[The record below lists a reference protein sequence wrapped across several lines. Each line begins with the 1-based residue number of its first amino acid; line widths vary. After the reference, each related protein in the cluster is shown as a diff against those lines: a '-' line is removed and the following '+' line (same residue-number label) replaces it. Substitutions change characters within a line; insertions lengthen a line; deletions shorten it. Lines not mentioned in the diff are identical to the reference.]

1 MIATMDQV
9 VVVGRRSRA
18 KDVLTSLQSLG
29 VVQVDA
35 LDPGEKQDAIKRLKL
50 AGADLEAKE
59 SWDRIVARSSS
70 LVAVLGVQA
79 DAQARVE
86 TGSDPAAIERDLAQV
101 GAQVDRLVAER
112 GEITDELE
120 LIGTYQPLLRD
131 LAPLQ
136 GPLDDS
142 KYLGASAFLVEQD
155 GLDKIKEKVGE
166 PMGGAVAFAARPYKG
181 GLLALAVTLRSRLA
195 ELRSALGRLGV
206 AEVAL
211 PESYAGQ
218 GVAKAAHMME
228 ERARVLPQRLESI
241 RTDLAKLASQHGP
254 RLAAIDRVA
263 HNSRERYARLEDLA
277 EGRYGFALQ
286 GWVPSAQREGVVA
299 SLGTQFGGDVVISTR
314 EADAHHDKNVPV
326 KFENPAWVRPFTG
339 LLALFAPPKYGS
351 FDPSWTLAVFFPLYF
366 GLVVGDMGFGILFAA
381 IAFWLRKR
389 GEAGKKL
396 DLGPLNIV
404 VPPGALKP
412 ISTVIL
418 WCAAWSTV
426 WGFMFGEFFGNFLEH
441 FPAGRPVFYTT
452 LHHHEGY
459 GLINVPLFRVE
470 VFTPL
475 LLLSIGFGVLQVVGG
490 WVIRVIYGVKHHDMK
505 HVFEGV
511 GMAAGLVAIVL
522 FAWAY
527 LSGGMSPLVTAVV
540 AIGFVV
546 FVACVVLAKMP
557 LMLVELISNSGNI
570 LSYLRLFAVG
580 LSAAL
585 VANLATDLGFA
596 LSGTLPVLGPILGI
610 VVGLVVH
617 LTAITLTIIGHTL
630 QPLRLQYVEFFT
642 KFGFYDESGRPY
654 RPFKLLGGKS

>member
-35 LDPGEKQDAIKRLKL
+35 LEPGEKQDAIKRLRL
-50 AGADLEAKE
+50 AGAELEAKE

-70 LVAVLGVQA
+70 LVAVLGVQP

-142 KYLGASAFLVEQD
+142 KYLGAIAFLMEQD

-218 GVAKAAHMME
+218 GVAKAAHRME

-241 RTDLAKLASQHGP
+241 RTDLAKLASQHGS

-263 HNSRERYARLEDLA
+263 HNNRERYARLEDLA

-286 GWVPSAQREGVVA
+286 GW
-299 SLGTQFGGDVVISTR
+299 
-314 EADAHHDKNVPV
+314 
-326 KFENPAWVRPFTG
+326 
-339 LLALFAPPKYGS
+339 
-351 FDPSWTLAVFFPLYF
+351 
-366 GLVVGDMGFGILFAA
+366 
-381 IAFWLRKR
+381 
-389 GEAGKKL
+389 
-396 DLGPLNIV
+396 
-404 VPPGALKP
+404 
-412 ISTVIL
+412 
-418 WCAAWSTV
+418 
-426 WGFMFGEFFGNFLEH
+426 
-441 FPAGRPVFYTT
+441 
-452 LHHHEGY
+452 
-459 GLINVPLFRVE
+459 
-470 VFTPL
+470 
-475 LLLSIGFGVLQVVGG
+475 
-490 WVIRVIYGVKHHDMK
+490 
-505 HVFEGV
+505 
-511 GMAAGLVAIVL
+511 
-522 FAWAY
+522 
-527 LSGGMSPLVTAVV
+527 
-540 AIGFVV
+540 
-546 FVACVVLAKMP
+546 
-557 LMLVELISNSGNI
+557 
-570 LSYLRLFAVG
+570 
-580 LSAAL
+580 
-585 VANLATDLGFA
+585 
-596 LSGTLPVLGPILGI
+596 
-610 VVGLVVH
+610 
-617 LTAITLTIIGHTL
+617 
-630 QPLRLQYVEFFT
+630 
-642 KFGFYDESGRPY
+642 
-654 RPFKLLGGKS
+654 